1 MFGDLNYM
9 PVEKLFTENELQ
21 ELLDMNAAPP
31 NGERNAAL
39 IIGAVYWGLTPSE
52 LSLLKLKDVM
62 DESGQFYR
70 IWTLPADAAYNGEAR
85 ELHTEDH
92 VLPFFEAYMD
102 KRIENQQ
109 FLCKRSWYRH
119 SDPESRFFLNDRGV
133 EFAMSSRSEKK
144 PEQKQPASMNN
155 KLRQLIA
162 NTRIK
167 GAKPSTFRDTFIK
180 NMYEA
185 GCGYAE
191 LMKVSGI
198 KGKDTLDRK
207 IRPHQRELEE
217 VFKNLF
223 SRVKVPSAK

>member
-1 MFGDLNYM
+1 MFGELNYM
-9 PVEKLFTENELQ
+9 PVEKLFSESELQ

-31 NGERNAAL
+31 HGQRNAAL

-52 LSLLKLKDVM
+52 LSLLRLEDVM
-62 DESGQFYR
+62 DQGGEFYR
-70 IWTLPADAAYNGEAR
+70 IWTLPASTAYNGEAR
-85 ELHTEDH
+85 ELHTENH
-92 VLPFFEAYMD
+92 ILPFFEAYMEQ
-102 KRIENQQ
+102 RIETKQCLSNKAW
-109 FLCKRSWYRH
+109 FRH
-119 SDPESRFFLNDRGV
+119 SDPKSHFFLNDRG
-133 EFAMSSRSEKK
+133 EPFKLSPRSKSGSNY
-144 PEQKQPASMNN
+144 QPVSMNN

-198 KGKDTLDRK
+198 KGKETLDRK

-217 VFKNLF
+217 VFKVLF
-223 SRVKVPSAK
+223 SRVKVPASK